1 MNIWC
6 ELNATGTCQID
17 RLQSFIHYRLCT
29 SSVDLSMPSA
39 CRGPVFMSLHL
50 LPSPLALP
58 TSQLEKIR
66 VVAVFLMQKPAHCR
80 EPGYHMHRVQA
91 TGLLSAGKC
100 YWTPLTPLDLNH
112 LIKYN
117 GCIANRADCI
127 DLLKG
132 WVIHIRERCNLYNI
146 FNTQFYFITYTSLQI

>member
-1 MNIWC
+1 MY
-6 ELNATGTCQID
+6 
-17 RLQSFIHYRLCT
+17 FI
-29 SSVDLSMPSA
+29 S
-39 CRGPVFMSLHL
+39 GPIHAKCLLGPSLHVPASFAL
-50 LPSPLALP
+50 PLALP

-91 TGLLSAGKC
+91 TGLLSDGKC
-100 YWTPLTPLDLNH
+100 YWTPLTPLDRNH

-132 WVIHIRERCNLYNI
+132 
-146 FNTQFYFITYTSLQI
+146 